1 MTKEVS
7 EDVSEIEIEM
17 VGSEEAY
24 EWINDKLRV
33 LKGSDLNHLGTLA
46 VMLEDLTGFVNKSK
60 FTQKQFLKYIR
71 EQEEE
76 CETLH

>member
-1 MTKEVS
+1 MTKE
-7 EDVSEIEIEM
+7 VSEIEIEM

-24 EWINDKLRV
+24 EWINEKLRI

-46 VMLEDLTGFVNKSK
+46 VMLEDLTVFVNKSK